1 VLLAV
6 LTAPFAAL
14 VVAGLVAVALIYLL
28 QARRARAG
36 ASADLQGAGT
46 TAPEEGRLILD
57 TLQRA
62 NVLIW
67 WARVTREGPAYN
79 WRVRTPPQLR
89 DNPIYRLASLANDR
103 TLWKDEYA
111 PDRERTRL
119 TAEKALAEGK
129 SGYEQ
134 QFRIIGPDA
143 PHWLSEEVVIRP
155 AGPNAWDLE
164 GIVVDVTKRHEAEAT
179 YRGIFENARIG
190 IFATKPDG
198 TILAANPAMAR
209 IFGYESVESSLRE
222 VSSATSGYV
231 DAAARDV
238 LRRRLTEFGKV
249 VGFETQMIRRDGTH
263 ISVLLNIHVVQDGP
277 GEQHYEGTLEDITE
291 RKLADARIRE
301 QNEILSKSHEGIV
314 IVNLGNEIAF
324 WNQGA
329 EEIFGWTAA
338 EALGQ
343 APEKLLGMDDLEAL
357 AAVRA
362 AVDGKGFWNGEI
374 RMRNRKGSN
383 LVVETRTTLV
393 RDEAGQPKARL
404 NFLAD
409 ITEKKLFEEKFL
421 HAQRLDTIGML
432 AAGIA
437 HDLNNVLAPIMFAA
451 PLLRDGLST
460 PRDLK
465 ILDTVNKSAARG
477 AGLVKQILGF
487 AHSAASELQ
496 PTQVKHIAR
505 DIIGVITE
513 TFPKS
518 IELRHKIPSD
528 LWPVMGNATQI
539 HQVLLNLCVNARD
552 AMPQGGTLHI
562 TAENR
567 RFNAAEA
574 TKIPGARPG
583 PWLLLE
589 VGDTGTGIT
598 PEDLERIWTPFFT
611 TKGTGKGTGLGLS
624 TVRGIVANHKG
635 FVHLDTVVG
644 RGTTF
649 QVFLPAV
656 ESEAPQTASA
666 SPFDL
671 PDGHGELILVVDDD
685 TGFRHIGTAI
695 LEKHGYRVVSCA
707 DGVEAIMLFISRAA
721 EISLVITDVDMPRL
735 GGTELARALPQLRP
749 EIPIIAMSGLAPDSA
764 GGSGALEAQKVTQAF
779 LLKPIKASDLLGA
792 VHRLL
797 HSPRKPAG
805 AVCPSDSVQI

>member
-1 VLLAV
+1 M
-6 LTAPFAAL
+6 AL
-14 VVAGLVAVALIYLL
+14 VAAGVAGIVAVGLIYR
-28 QARRARAG
+28 RRARRVG
-36 ASADLQGAGT
+36 APVPTDPPAAEAAT
-46 TAPEEGRLILD
+46 HEEGRLILD
-57 TLQRA
+57 TLQRT

-67 WARVTREGPAYN
+67 WARVKREGSAYR
-79 WRVRTPPQLR
+79 WKIRTPPQLR
-89 DNPIYRLASLANDR
+89 DNPIYRLASLVDDSTIWR
-103 TLWKDEYA
+103 DDCA
-111 PDRERTRL
+111 PDHLRTRL
-119 TAEKALAEGK
+119 TAERALGEGK

-134 QFRIIGPDA
+134 QFPIIGPDA
-143 PHWLSEEVVIRP
+143 VHWLSEEVVVRP
-155 AGPNAWDLE
+155 AGPNEWDLE
-164 GIVVDVTKRHEAEAT
+164 GVIVDVTKRHEAEVT

-198 TILAANPAMAR
+198 RILAANPAMAR
-209 IFGYESVESSLRE
+209 IFGYESVENSMRE
-222 VSSATSGYV
+222 VSNAQSGYV
-231 DAAARDV
+231 DPSARAD
-238 LRRRLTEFGKV
+238 LQRRLEKSGRV
-249 VGFETQMIRRDGTH
+249 VDFETQMVRKDGTH
-263 ISVLLNIHVVQDGP
+263 IWVRLNIHVVQDGP

-291 RKLADARIRE
+291 RKHADALIRE

-314 IVNLGNEIAF
+314 IVNFSGEIAF
-324 WNQGA
+324 WNRGA

-338 EALGQ
+338 DALGR
-343 APEKLLGMDDLEAL
+343 APEKLLGMEDLEAL
-357 AAVRA
+357 AAVRT

-374 RMRNRKGSN
+374 RMKDRKGHI
-383 LVVETRTTLV
+383 LIVETHTTLV
-393 RDEAGQPKARL
+393 RDEAGRPQARL

-451 PLLRDGLST
+451 PLLRESLSA

-465 ILDTVNKSAARG
+465 ILDTVNRSAARG

-487 AHSAASELQ
+487 AHSTASELQ
-496 PTQVKHIAR
+496 TTQVKYVAR

-518 IELRHKIPSD
+518 IDLQQKIPSD

-552 AMPQGGTLHI
+552 AMPQGGTLCI
-562 TAENR
+562 TAANR
-567 RFNAAEA
+567 RLNAAEA

-583 PWLLLE
+583 PWLVFE

-598 PEDLERIWTPFFT
+598 PDVLERIWTPFFT

-635 FVHLDTVVG
+635 LVELDTVVG

-649 QVFLPAV
+649 RVFLPAI

-666 SPFDL
+666 SPVDI
-671 PDGHGELILVVDDD
+671 PDGHGELVLVVDDD
-685 TGFRHIGTAI
+685 KGFRHVGTAI

-707 DGVEAIMLFISRAA
+707 DGVEAIILFISRAA

-749 EIPIIAMSGLAPDSA
+749 DIRIIAMSGLSPDEA
-764 GGSGALEAQKVTQAF
+764 GGSGVLEAQKATQAF
-779 LLKPIKASDLLGA
+779 LLKPIKAADLLGA

-797 HSPRKPAG
+797 H
-805 AVCPSDSVQI
+805 PSERP

>member
-1 VLLAV
+1 VS
-6 LTAPFAAL
+6 
-14 VVAGLVAVALIYLL
+14 AGP
-28 QARRARAG
+28 
-36 ASADLQGAGT
+36 QGAAAAT
-46 TAPEEGRLILD
+46 PDEGRLVLE
-57 TLQRA
+57 TLRRS

-67 WARVTREGPAYN
+67 WARVTREGTAYR
-79 WRVRTPPQLR
+79 WKIRTPPQLR
-89 DNPIYRLASLANDR
+89 DSPIYRLACLDNDR
-103 TLWKDEYA
+103 TLWSDDGA

-119 TAEKALAEGK
+119 TAEGALAEGR

-134 QFRIIGPDA
+134 QFRIARAGA
-143 PHWLSEEVVIRP
+143 VHWLSEEVVVRP
-155 AGPNAWDLE
+155 AGPNEWDLE
-164 GIVVDVTKRHEAEAT
+164 GVVVDVTKRHEAEAT
-179 YRGIFENARIG
+179 YRGIVENARIG

-198 TILAANPAMAR
+198 RILAANPAMAQ
-209 IFGYESVESSLRE
+209 IFGYDSVESSLRE
-222 VSSATSGYV
+222 VSSAKSGYV
-231 DAAARDV
+231 DIAARAE
-238 LRRRLTEFGKV
+238 LQRRLKESGKV
-249 VGFETQMIRRDGTH
+249 AGFETQMVRKDGTH
-263 ISVLLNIHVVQDGP
+263 IWVQLNIHVEQGGPDG
-277 GEQHYEGTLEDITE
+277 QHYEGTLEDITE

-314 IVNLGNEIAF
+314 IVNLGNEIEF
-324 WNQGA
+324 WNRGA
-329 EEIFGWTAA
+329 EELFGWTAA
-338 EALGQ
+338 EAMGR
-343 APEKLLGMDDLEAL
+343 APEKLLGMDDVEAL

-374 RMRNRKGSN
+374 RMRDRKGLN
-383 LVVETRTTLV
+383 LIVETHTTLV

-404 NFLAD
+404 NFLTD

-487 AHSAASELQ
+487 AHSTASELQ

-518 IELRHKIPSD
+518 IELQQKVPSD

-562 TAENR
+562 TASNLR
-567 RFNAAEA
+567 LDAAEA

-583 PWLLLE
+583 PWLVFE
-589 VGDTGTGIT
+589 VGDTGTGIA
-598 PEDLERIWTPFFT
+598 PEILERIWTPFFT

-635 FVHLDTVVG
+635 FVRLDTVVG

-649 QVFLPAV
+649 RVFLPAV
-656 ESEAPQTASA
+656 ESEAPQAGSA
-666 SPFDL
+666 SPFDM
-671 PDGHGELILVVDDD
+671 PNGHGELILVVDDD
-685 TGFRHIGTAI
+685 AGFRHIGTAI
-695 LEKHGYRVVSCA
+695 LEKHGYRVLSCA
-707 DGVEAIMLFISRAA
+707 DGVEAIILFISRAS

-749 EIPIIAMSGLAPDSA
+749 DIPIIAMSGLAPDEV
-764 GGSGALEAQKVTQAF
+764 GGSGALEAQKATQAF
-779 LLKPIKASDLLGA
+779 LLKPIKAAALLGA

-797 HSPRKPAG
+797 HSPERPRA
-805 AVCPSDSVQI
+805 AWSASDSFQI